1 MTITD
6 RDWDLLSAYADGELD
21 DSARRSLE
29 ARLAAEAELSAE
41 LDRIR
46 RSKKVLQDM
55 RPQQGTPRSQRNAP
69 IGLAVAASVVMLIGL
84 AAGGVW
90 LQAGKGSGF
99 NPHATFAAKSYVLD
113 GRAPLHFAAGSALG
127 FSAAPNLSGSNLVL
141 VDVRVQVGDAGESV
155 AMHYRGYRGCRL
167 TLIAEPLAAPAG
179 TTVRQPL
186 MREWTTTKARFRLV
200 ADTMDPQRFDAIADF
215 AEARVRLLEERD
227 RLRMAM
233 ADATAKAAPCA

>member
-21 DSARRSLE
+21 DAARRSLE
-29 ARLAAEAELSAE
+29 SRLVAEAELSAE

-46 RSKKVLQDM
+46 RSKKVLQEM
-55 RPQQGTPRSQRNAP
+55 RPLPGTARGARRSP
-69 IGLAVAASVVMLIGL
+69 IGLAVAASILLVIGL

-90 LQAGKGSGF
+90 LQAGKGRGF
-99 NPHATFAAKSYVLD
+99 DPHATFAAKSYVLD

-141 VDVRVQVGDAGESV
+141 VDVRVQVSDAGESV

-167 TLIAEPLAAPAG
+167 TLIAEPVALPSGEPAS
-179 TTVRQPL
+179 QPL
-186 MREWTTTKARFRLV
+186 VREWASTRARFRLV
-200 ADTMDPQRFDAIADF
+200 ADTMDPQRFAAIADF
-215 AEARVRLLEERD
+215 AEAQVRLLEERE
-227 RLRMAM
+227 RLRVAM
-233 ADATAKAAPCA
+233 ADATAAAAPCA

>member
-21 DSARRSLE
+21 EARRRALE
-29 ARLAAEAELSAE
+29 ARLAAESELSAE
-41 LDRIR
+41 LERIR
-46 RSKKVLQDM
+46 RSKKVLQEM
-55 RPQQGTPRSQRNAP
+55 RPRPGMPRGTGNNP
-69 IGLAVAASVVMLIGL
+69 IGLAVAASVLLVFGL

-90 LQAGKGSGF
+90 LQAGKGPGF

-141 VDVRVQVGDAGESV
+141 VDVRVQVSDAGESV

-167 TLIAEPLAAPAG
+167 TLIAEPLGLPAG
-179 TTVRQPL
+179 KPVNQL
-186 MREWTTTKARFRLV
+186 LVREWTSTKARFRLI

-215 AEARVRLLEERD
+215 AEAQVRLLEERE
-227 RLRMAM
+227 RLRVAM
-233 ADATAKAAPCA
+233 ANATASAVPCA